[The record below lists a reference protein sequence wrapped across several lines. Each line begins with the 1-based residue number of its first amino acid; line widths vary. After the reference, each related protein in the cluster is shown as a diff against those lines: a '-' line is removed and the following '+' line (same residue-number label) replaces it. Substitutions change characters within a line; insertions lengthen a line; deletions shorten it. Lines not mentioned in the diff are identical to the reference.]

1 MSASLIQ
8 KQTSNIKTK
17 PTELAEPT
25 RVGAVVQEYMDSL
38 LVDLFPDIETPV
50 ESQQAEC
57 ETELITP
64 PVEQVQTT
72 GVVDA
77 VVTAPELETLEEQ
90 EAYAETQV
98 EIQTLNKVKQES
110 AIKNKLNLSDPLTQ
124 VLMQVASLI
133 KSRKKQTVI
142 IEAVQP
148 DVSMQISTAK
158 NIDIEPQVQVQE
170 KIEAPINSNADVTI
184 DVKADVTIE
193 SLADVEIPDTQVIDK
208 IDVELP
214 APTPIQTPNAE
225 PLKYP
230 NAPAWAQEAFDVL
243 LFDICGLKL
252 AVPMESLGRII
263 KMEHGT
269 NQLIGRP
276 DWFLGAYTD
285 ADQHFY
291 AVDTAAYIMPEQN
304 IDLTIEDFGFLIQLQ
319 KTKWT
324 LACQQVHTTVRLEP
338 GDVKWRSQQGWFAGT
353 LVEHMCTLLHVDSL
367 VDTLEAD
374 SL

>member
-8 KQTSNIKTK
+8 KQTKTK
-17 PTELAEPT
+17 TAELAEPT
-25 RVGAVVQEYMDSL
+25 HVGAVVQEYMDSL
-38 LVDLFPDIETPV
+38 LVDLFPEIETPV
-50 ESQQAEC
+50 ESQEAER
-57 ETELITP
+57 ETELIAQS
-64 PVEQVQTT
+64 VEQVQT
-72 GVVDA
+72 VSAVDA
-77 VVTAPELETLEEQ
+77 TPELDTLAVQ
-90 EAYAETQV
+90 ATHTETQV
-98 EIQTLNKVKQES
+98 EIKTDNKVKQES
-110 AIKNKLNLSDPLTQ
+110 TVKTKLNLSDPLTQ

-133 KSRKKQTVI
+133 KNRNKKTAI
-142 IEAVQP
+142 IEAVPP
-148 DVSMQISTAK
+148 DENMQTSPAK
-158 NIDIEPQVQVQE
+158 DIDVKPQVQVKE
-170 KIEAPINSNADVTI
+170 KTETPINRNTDVTI

-208 IDVELP
+208 IDVALP
-214 APTPIQTPNAE
+214 STTPIQKIETPKAE

-263 KMEHGT
+263 KMEHET